1 MTNLGKALLS
11 VATVAATVFNTAANA
26 ATSEPDPY
34 LWLEEVNG
42 DKAIAWVKAENA
54 KTEAVL
60 SAHPKFNSIR
70 DKSLAILDS
79 KERIPGVT
87 KRGEHFYNFWQDA
100 ANPRGIWRRTTLAEY
115 RKAQPNWEMVFDL
128 DAYSKQEKE
137 SWVWKGATFLYPDY
151 DRAMVSISRGG
162 ADATVYREFDV
173 TKKTFVVGGFSLP
186 EAKGSLSWINRD
198 TLFVQTDFGAG
209 SMTASGYPRIVKE
222 WTRGTPLTAAKTV
235 FEGKESDIRITGFVS
250 QAKGYPTR
258 QYVNQSLTFYTSK
271 TFLRDAKTGVL
282 TAIDVPIDATL
293 GRVRDWM
300 LVSLKSD
307 WKLGDATYPS
317 GALIAI
323 NETSF
328 MAGKRNFDV
337 LFKPTARS
345 SLAGYTATKSAIIIN
360 ELDNVKNK
368 LVEWRHANGAWK
380 STKIAHGGNVTLS
393 ASGVDSDT
401 TDDYFF
407 TQTDYLTPPTLYL
420 GAAGS
425 TKAEKL
431 KSLPAFFDATPYQ
444 TTQFEATSKDGEKI
458 PYFVVMAKNT
468 KLDGSNPTLLYGYG
482 GFQVSMVPSYSGT
495 TGAAWLDNGGVYVV
509 ANIRGGGEFGPRW
522 HQAGLKANRQK
533 VFDDF
538 IAVGEDLSARKI
550 TSPKH
555 LAIYGGSNGGLLV
568 GAVMVQRPDL
578 FKAVV
583 CAVPLLDMQRY
594 HKLLAGASWVAEYG
608 DPDQADQW
616 DYISKYSPYQ
626 NLKAGVKYPSV
637 LFTTSTR
644 DDRVHPGHARKMM
657 AKMQALGS
665 PVRYYE
671 NMEGGHAGSANN
683 AQVAYRTAL
692 MYAFLLNELK

>member
-1 MTNLGKALLS
+1 VKIQMKNLGKTVLMFTTVLSTALAAGLITPAS
-11 VATVAATVFNTAANA
+11 AATP
-26 ATSEPDPY
+26 EPDPY
-34 LWLEEVNG
+34 LWLEEVTG
-42 DKAIAWVKAENA
+42 EKAIEWVKAENA

-60 SAHPKFNSIR
+60 SAHPKFAAIR
-70 DKSLAILDS
+70 DKSLAIL
-79 KERIPGVT
+79 EF
-87 KRGEHFYNFWQDA
+87 FYNFWQDA
-100 ANPRGIWRRTTLAEY
+100 ANPRGIWRRTSLAEY
-115 RKAQPNWEMVFDL
+115 KKAQPNWEVVFDL
-128 DAYSKQEKE
+128 DAHAKLEKE
-137 SWVWKGATFLYPDY
+137 SWVWKGATFLYPSY
-151 DRAMVSISRGG
+151 DRAMVSTSRGG
-162 ADATVYREFDV
+162 ADATVWREFDV
-173 TKKTFVVGGFSLP
+173 IKKEFVAGGFSLP
-186 EAKGSLSWINRD
+186 EAKGSLAWIDRD

-222 WTRGTPLTAAKTV
+222 WKRGTPLSAAKTV
-235 FEGKESDIRITGFVS
+235 FEGKESDISVTGLVN
-250 QAKGYPTR
+250 QDKGYAAR
-258 QYVNQSLTFYTSK
+258 QYVLQGLTFYTSK
-271 TFLRDAKTGVL
+271 TFVRDAKTGVL
-282 TAIDVPIDATL
+282 TAIDVPADATL
-293 GRVRDWM
+293 GRVRNWM

-307 WKLGDATYPS
+307 WKVADVSYPS

-337 LFKPTARS
+337 LFKPTARR
-345 SLAGYTATKSAIIIN
+345 SLAGYTATKSAIIVN
-360 ELDNVKNK
+360 ELDNVKSK
-368 LVEWRHANGAWK
+368 LVEWRHSNGAWT

-393 ASGVDSDT
+393 ATAVDSDT
-401 TDDYFF
+401 SDDYFF
-407 TQTDYLTPPTLYL
+407 TQTDYLTPPTLNL
-420 GAAGS
+420 GTVGS

-431 KSLPAFFDATPYQ
+431 KALPAFFDATPYQ

-458 PYFVVMAKNT
+458 PYFVVMAKNA
-468 KLDGSNPTLLYGYG
+468 KFDGSNPTLLYGYG
-482 GFQVSMVPSYSGT
+482 GFQASMLPAYSGT
-495 TGAAWLDNGGVYVV
+495 TGAAWLENGGVYVV

-522 HQAGLKANRQK
+522 HQAGLKQNRQRIY
-533 VFDDF
+533 DDF
-538 IAVGEDLSARKI
+538 IAVGEDLSAKKI

-608 DPDQADQW
+608 DPDQPDQW
-616 DYISKYSPYQ
+616 EYISKYSPYQ
-626 NLKAGVKYPSV
+626 NLKPGVKYPSV
-637 LFTTSTR
+637 LFTTSMR

-665 PVRYYE
+665 PVQYYE

-692 MYAFLLNELK
+692 MYSFLLSELK